1 MPIVIEGVSM
11 KTYSDWL
18 KIKNEINYRWYDRK
32 FTTFCFDSYMN
43 DLEKDSELF

>member
-18 KIKNEINYRWYDRK
+18 KIKNEINYRW
-32 FTTFCFDSYMN
+32 
-43 DLEKDSELF
+43 